1 MKMSANVE
9 TMFYHG
15 EVPWHKLGTPVEKA
29 LDSLKAIKMAGL
41 DWTVEKKPLFT
52 NMGNDENYIPMDSG
66 FMATVRMS
74 DNTPLGVVTDKYQPV
89 QNVDAFSFTD
99 NLVGNDCRYETAGS
113 LKNGQQVWLLAKLP
127 ESKILGDV
135 MENYLVFTNSH
146 DGKGSIRIAMTPVRV
161 VCQNTLNIAL
171 REAKRSWST
180 KHMGNMESKMEEAK
194 MTLQLANVYSEELAK
209 KAEELAAKKMYE
221 LDFERFLKELY
232 PISDDAS
239 SIITIRAN
247 ELRQRIRVCYDK
259 PDLADFQNT
268 AWGILNAVSDAHFH
282 GKPMRE
288 TQKYQENLF
297 ANTIGGNMF
306 LDKAYELLT
315 A

>member
-1 MKMSANVE
+1 MSANVE
-9 TMFYHG
+9 TMFYAG
-15 EVPWHKLGTPVEKA
+15 KTPWHGLGTPVEKA
-29 LDSLKAIKMAGL
+29 LDSLEAIKMAGL
-41 DWTVEKKPLFT
+41 DWQVEKKPLFT
-52 NMGNDENYIPMDSG
+52 NMGSDENYIPMPTDWI
-66 FMATVRMS
+66 ATVRTS

-89 QNVDAFSFTD
+89 QNSEAFTFTD
-99 NLVGNDCRYETAGS
+99 ILVGENCRYETAGS
-113 LKNGQQVWLLAKLP
+113 LRNGQQIWLLAKLP
-127 ESKILGDV
+127 ESKILGDA
-135 MENYLVFTNSH
+135 MDNYLVFTNSH

-180 KHMGNMESKMEEAK
+180 KHMGNMENKMEEAK

-232 PISDDAS
+232 PIPEDAS
-239 SIITIRAN
+239 PIITARAN

-259 PDLADFQNT
+259 PDLANFQNT

-288 TQKYQENLF
+288 TKNYQENLF
-297 ANTIGGNMF
+297 ANTIGGNIF
-306 LDKAYELLT
+306 LDKAYELL
-315 A
+315 AA

>member
-1 MKMSANVE
+1 
-9 TMFYHG
+9 
-15 EVPWHKLGTPVEKA
+15 
-29 LDSLKAIKMAGL
+29 
-41 DWTVEKKPLFT
+41 
-52 NMGNDENYIPMDSG
+52 
-66 FMATVRMS
+66 
-74 DNTPLGVVTDKYQPV
+74 
-89 QNVDAFSFTD
+89 
-99 NLVGNDCRYETAGS
+99 
-113 LKNGQQVWLLAKLP
+113 
-127 ESKILGDV
+127 
-135 MENYLVFTNSH
+135 
-146 DGKGSIRIAMTPVRV
+146 
-161 VCQNTLNIAL
+161 
-171 REAKRSWST
+171 
-180 KHMGNMESKMEEAK
+180 
-194 MTLQLANVYSEELAK
+194 VYSEELAK

-247 ELRQRIRVCYDK
+247 KLRQRIRVCYDK

>member
-1 MKMSANVE
+1 MEMSANVE
-9 TMFYHG
+9 TMFYSG
-15 EVPWHKLGTPVEKA
+15 QVPWHGLGTPVEKA
-29 LDSLKAIKMAGL
+29 LDSLEAIKMAGL
-41 DWTVEKKPLFT
+41 DWEVEKKPLFT
-52 NMGNDENYIPMDSG
+52 NMGNDENYIPMPTAWV
-66 FMATVRMS
+66 ATVRTS

-89 QNVDAFSFTD
+89 QNHEAFTFTD
-99 NLVGNDCRYETAGS
+99 VLVGNDCRYETAGS
-113 LKNGQQVWLLAKLP
+113 LKNGQQIWLLAKLP
-127 ESKILGDV
+127 ESKILGDI
-135 MENYLVFTNSH
+135 MDNYLVFTNSH

-171 REAKRSWST
+171 REAKRAWST

-194 MTLQLANVYSEELAK
+194 MTLQLASVYQVELAK
-209 KAEELAAKKMYE
+209 KAEKLATKKMYE

-239 SIITIRAN
+239 PIITTRAN

>member
-1 MKMSANVE
+1 MSANVE
-9 TMFYHG
+9 TMFYSG
-15 EVPWHKLGTPVEKA
+15 ATPWHGLGTPVEKC
-29 LDSLKAIKMAGL
+29 LDSLEAIKMAGL
-41 DWTVEKKPLFT
+41 DWEVEKKPLFT
-52 NMGNDENYIPMDSG
+52 NVGNENEYIPMDSG
-66 FMATVRMS
+66 FMATVRTS
-74 DNTPLGVVTDKYQPV
+74 DNTPLGVVTDRYQPV
-89 QNVDAFSFTD
+89 QNADAFSFTD

-194 MTLQLANVYSEELAK
+194 MTLQLANVYQAELAK

-232 PISDDAS
+232 PVSDDAS
-239 SIITIRAN
+239 PIINTRAN

-306 LDKAYELLT
+306 LDKAYELL
-315 A
+315 AA